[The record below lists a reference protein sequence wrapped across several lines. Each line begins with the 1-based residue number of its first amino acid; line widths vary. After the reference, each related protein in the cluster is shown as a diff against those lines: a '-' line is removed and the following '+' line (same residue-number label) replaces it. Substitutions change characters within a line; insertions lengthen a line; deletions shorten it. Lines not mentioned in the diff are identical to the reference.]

1 MLEKQ
6 SHILVTRTRVMAALK
21 ELSRQMQ
28 AKNHREVT
36 ADTIV
41 LGQRT
46 RVEVFKENK
55 QEWTVDIADV
65 SPSQSP
71 QGHAYQKHKEGLC
84 NT

>member
-1 MLEKQ
+1 
-6 SHILVTRTRVMAALK
+6 MAALK

-41 LGQRT
+41 LGRST
-46 RVEVFKENK
+46 WVEVFKGNK
-55 QEWTVDIADV
+55 QEWTEGIADI

-84 NT
+84 DT